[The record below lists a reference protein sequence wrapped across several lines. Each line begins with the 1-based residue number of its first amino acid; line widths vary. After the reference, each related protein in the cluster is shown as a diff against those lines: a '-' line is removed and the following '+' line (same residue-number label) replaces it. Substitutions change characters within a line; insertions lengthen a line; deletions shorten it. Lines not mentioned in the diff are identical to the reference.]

1 MSCEDCTKGNVLPGE
16 PTGAIDTVSKA
27 YLAAAPEPS
36 SRAIILL
43 TDVFGLP
50 LQNCK
55 ILADRLS
62 KELACDVWVPDMFD
76 GARHLSVSSYFIWLM
91 LMVTKGSPILKV
103 GQLNHPDVPGVKTTF
118 RDYLYMFI
126 LLIRRLPHFIRS
138 RPSKCDERID
148 KVDFLFFLSWLCFLS
163 HLPDSL
169 LNIWRKKRS
178 TRRSGLLGAFLPFIT
193 HPR

>member
-36 SRAIILL
+36 SRAVILL

-76 GARHLSVSSYFIWLM
+76 GARHLSVSSYFI
-91 LMVTKGSPILKV
+91 
-103 GQLNHPDVPGVKTTF
+103 
-118 RDYLYMFI
+118 
-126 LLIRRLPHFIRS
+126 
-138 RPSKCDERID
+138 
-148 KVDFLFFLSWLCFLS
+148 
-163 HLPDSL
+163 
-169 LNIWRKKRS
+169 
-178 TRRSGLLGAFLPFIT
+178 
-193 HPR
+193 